1 MDELESELNA
11 AGDALRAL
19 AEGPGVQAAEALEAA
34 FGRAGA
40 SIEAALGQAARSGEL
55 NFERM
60 AESILRDLARVAA
73 ESLATMAG
81 LGRSAAQP
89 VTLNMNFAPGTD
101 ERSALES
108 QGAVSALLARLVA
121 GGGRFL

>member
-1 MDELESELNA
+1 MDDFETNLNS

-34 FGRAGA
+34 FGRAGQ
-40 SIEAALGQAARSGEL
+40 SIETALGQAARSGEL

-73 ESLATMAG
+73 ESLATMSG
-81 LGRSAAQP
+81 LRRSGGQP
-89 VTLNMNFAPGTD
+89 VNLNMNFAPGTD
-101 ERSALES
+101 ERGVMQS
-108 QGAVSALLARLVA
+108 QGAVSALLARLVS